1 MKITKELI
9 AHCLESSILLM
20 SGLILY
26 DYHKIIYEFL
36 KKKYPGKKMLHK
48 SSTLTANMIAIFV
61 LDIIFVLALD
71 KIFGITIV

>member
-1 MKITKELI
+1 MKITKLTV

-36 KKKYPGKKMLHK
+36 KKKYPNKKMLHK
-48 SSTLTANMIAIFV
+48 SSTLTANMIAIFI
-61 LDIIFVLALD
+61 LDLIFIIILD
-71 KIFGITIV
+71 KIFNVNIV

>member
-1 MKITKELI
+1 MKITKLTV

-36 KKKYPGKKMLHK
+36 KKKYPNKKMLHK
-48 SSTLTANMIAIFV
+48 SSTLTANMIAIFL
-61 LDIIFVLALD
+61 LDLIFIVILD
-71 KIFGITIV
+71 KIFNVNIV